1 MHLPS
6 HEFELIS
13 ISNGDQSDGHEED
26 DHQHQDSSYIV
37 CAKKLLLK
45 NTTFGPFKGE
55 IIKEKEK
62 EKQLKQQNSLPSLRN
77 CCNGESN
84 ANVDGDD
91 DGDDNDQNKKVNCNN
106 KNTNNNNNTDLQSI
120 IIHLK
125 EEAANWLKI
134 LRNANSKDEA
144 NASVKVEGK
153 LF

>member
-13 ISNGDQSDGHEED
+13 INNGDQSDGHEED
-26 DHQHQDSSYIV
+26 DHQFQDSSYII

-62 EKQLKQQNSLPSLRN
+62 QLKQQNSLPLLRN

-91 DGDDNDQNKKVNCNN
+91 DDNNQNEKVNCNN
-106 KNTNNNNNTDLQSI
+106 KNTNNNNTDLQSI